1 MTPAVPSPDPRRLA
15 SSGLG
20 VLLCAFTLVE
30 VNYPLLAPQSRLAF
44 FALVGLTL
52 CFLNVPLHPALKD
65 DRRARAGDLVLA
77 LLAAGCC
84 GYVVVQTD
92 PLFAAWWIDGQALGN
107 RAGFETA
114 FDTAV
119 GLLGLL
125 LVIEAARRALG
136 LALPLLAAAFVLYA
150 LFGAAFPDW
159 LFPHRGYTVP
169 RIVAQ
174 TFLHSQGIFGVA
186 LNVMFTYVFLFVIF
200 GAFLEATGATRF
212 IVAFAQRVF
221 GRSSGGPAKVAVL
234 SSGLMGSLSGSAV
247 ANTATTGTF
256 TIPMMRSAGF
266 RPVTA
271 AGVQAA
277 ASSGGALMP
286 PVMGAGA
293 YMMLE
298 IVDPPVTYLEIV
310 RAALVPA
317 LLYYLSLL
325 LIVHFHA
332 RRTSIAPAAATGGRA
347 PRRDE
352 PIAPAGATAGRAPRR
367 DEPIAPADAA
377 GGRAPR
383 RDESIAPAAAADLP
397 AAGGGGT
404 AGATASRPTREAG
417 RAPAPAAGGG
427 TAAAAETSRA
437 AGIVFGAALGSLVLF
452 LILGYT
458 AFRAVTLSLAV
469 IVAVSSASPATRLD
483 PRRTIAGLAAAARGV
498 VPLVAAAA
506 CVGIIIGIVTLTG
519 VGTRLPA
526 TIIPLAEQ
534 SLFLALVL
542 IMISSIVLGMGLP
555 SAVCYLLMATLIGP
569 VLGDLGV
576 IPLAAHLF
584 IFYFGMMSMVTPPV
598 ALAAYAASS
607 IAGTRIMPTG
617 LAAFRFALV
626 GFTLPYMFVYRPELL
641 MLTASGD
648 PAGWLEM
655 LPPVAIATLGVVC
668 FAAGIAGQ
676 LRQPLGPGLRL
687 AVFGAAGL
695 LLAPGPTLELAGL
708 GVPLFDVAGVA
719 LFGAVLAANRPA
731 A

>member
-1 MTPAVPSPDPRRLA
+1 MSFRQLTTGAI
-15 SSGLG
+15 G
-20 VLLCAFTLVE
+20 VTLCLFTLVE
-30 VNYPLLAPQSRLAF
+30 VNYPFMGPQSRLGL
-44 FALVGLTL
+44 FALLGLVL
-52 CFLNVPLHPALKD
+52 CFLNIPTHPRFKD
-65 DRRARAGDLVLA
+65 YAVARGLDIGLA
-77 LLAAGCC
+77 LLAILCC
-84 GYVVVQTD
+84 GYIVVQTD
-92 PLFAAWWIDGQALGN
+92 PLFEALWVDGVSLGN
-107 RAGFETA
+107 RAGLETPL
-114 FDTAV
+114 DTLV
-119 GLLGLL
+119 GLVGLIV
-125 LVIEAARRALG
+125 VIEAARRSLG
-136 LALPLLAAAFVLYA
+136 WALPLLSLTFLLYA
-150 LFGAAFPDW
+150 MFGSSFPSW
-159 LFPHRGYTVP
+159 LFPHRGYSVS

-212 IVAFAQRVF
+212 IVDFAQRMF

-266 RPVTA
+266 KPVTA

-298 IVDPPVTYLEIV
+298 IIEPAVTYLEII
-310 RAALVPA
+310 RAALIPA
-317 LLYYLSLL
+317 ILYYLSLL

-332 RRTSIAPAAATGGRA
+332 RRTEVDAPTGV
-347 PRRDE
+347 
-352 PIAPAGATAGRAPRR
+352 
-367 DEPIAPADAA
+367 
-377 GGRAPR
+377 
-383 RDESIAPAAAADLP
+383 DESTDQKPPAN
-397 AAGGGGT
+397 
-404 AGATASRPTREAG
+404 TRFE
-417 RAPAPAAGGG
+417 
-427 TAAAAETSRA
+427 
-437 AGIVFGAALGSLVLF
+437 GIVFAAALGSLILF

-458 AFRAVTLSLAV
+458 AFRAVTLSLVA
-469 IVAVSSASPATRLD
+469 IVVTSSFHPRTRL
-483 PRRTIAGLAAAARGV
+483 RFGQTVRGLITAARGV

-519 VGTRLPA
+519 IGTRLPA

-569 VLGDLGV
+569 VLGNLGV

-607 IAGTRIMPTG
+607 IADTAIIPTAF
-617 LAAFRFALV
+617 AAFKFALV
-626 GFTLPYMFVYRPELL
+626 GFTLPFMFIYRPELL
-641 MLTASGD
+641 MLSASGE
-648 PAGWLEM
+648 PAGWLSM
-655 LPPVAIATLGVVC
+655 LIPVGIAILGVTC
-668 FAAGIAGQ
+668 FAAGIAGH
-676 LRQPLGPGLRL
+676 LRNPLRL
-687 AVFGAAGL
+687 PLRIAVFAAAAV
-695 LLAPGPTLELAGL
+695 LLAPGPSAVFAGVS
-708 GVPLFDVAGVA
+708 VPWFDVVGVV
-719 LFGAVLAANRPA
+719 LFGSIVAVNRPTRA
-731 A
+731 VS

>member
-1 MTPAVPSPDPRRLA
+1 MTSPSSSAAVNLRQLVTRVI
-15 SSGLG
+15 G
-20 VLLCAFTLVE
+20 VALCVFTLVE
-30 VNYPLLAPQSRLAF
+30 VNYPLMAPQSRLGVF
-44 FALVGLTL
+44 VLFGLVL
-52 CFLNVPLHPALKD
+52 CFLNVPTHPRFSSHPAGRGLD
-65 DRRARAGDLVLA
+65 VTLA
-77 LLAAGCC
+77 ILAILCC
-84 GYVVVQTD
+84 GYIVVQTD
-92 PLFAAWWIDGQALGN
+92 PLFETFWVDGQSLGN
-107 RAGFETA
+107 RAGVETA
-114 FDTAV
+114 VDTTI

-125 LVIEAARRALG
+125 VVIEAARRSLG
-136 LALPLLAAAFVLYA
+136 WALPILSLAFLAYA
-150 LFGAAFPDW
+150 SFGSSFPSW
-159 LFPHRGYTVP
+159 LFPHRGYSVS

-186 LNVMFTYVFLFVIF
+186 LSVMFTYVFLFVIF

-212 IVAFAQRVF
+212 IVDFAQRMF
-221 GRSSGGPAKVAVL
+221 GRSAGGPAKVAVL

-298 IVDPPVTYLEIV
+298 IVEPPVTYLEIV
-310 RAALVPA
+310 RAALIPA
-317 LLYYLSLL
+317 ILYYLSLL

-332 RRTSIAPAAATGGRA
+332 RRVAVPTSGVQDDP
-347 PRRDE
+347 E
-352 PIAPAGATAGRAPRR
+352 
-367 DEPIAPADAA
+367 
-377 GGRAPR
+377 
-383 RDESIAPAAAADLP
+383 
-397 AAGGGGT
+397 
-404 AGATASRPTREAG
+404 
-417 RAPAPAAGGG
+417 PAPTGRF
-427 TAAAAETSRA
+427 E
-437 AGIVFGAALGSLVLF
+437 GIVFATALGSLIVF

-458 AFRAVTLSLAV
+458 AFRAVTLSLVA
-469 IVAVSSASPATRLD
+469 IVVTSSFHPSTRLEIGKTV
-483 PRRTIAGLAAAARGV
+483 RGLIAASRGV

-506 CVGIIIGIVTLTG
+506 CVGIIIGTVTLTG
-519 VGTRLPA
+519 IGTRLPA

-542 IMISSIVLGMGLP
+542 IMVSSIILGMGLP

-607 IAGTRIMPTG
+607 IAGTAIIPT
-617 LAAFRFALV
+617 AFASFRYALV

-641 MLTASGD
+641 MLSADGTPAS
-648 PAGWLEM
+648 WLSM
-655 LPPVAIATLGVVC
+655 LIPVGIATLGVTC

-676 LRQPLGPGLRL
+676 LRNPLGLVLRV
-687 AVFGAAGL
+687 AVFVAAAL
-695 LLAPGPTLELAGL
+695 LLAPGPSISLVGL
-708 GVPLFDVAGVA
+708 SIPIFDVAGIV
-719 LFGAVLAANRPA
+719 LFGGIMAANR
-731 A
+731 

>member
-1 MTPAVPSPDPRRLA
+1 MTPNDRPRRDVRGLA

-30 VNYPLLAPQSRLAF
+30 VNYPLLAPQSRLAL
-44 FALVGLTL
+44 FALVGLAL
-52 CFLNVPLHPALKD
+52 CFLNVPIRPALKD
-65 DRRARAGDLVLA
+65 DRRARAGDVGLA
-77 LLAAGCC
+77 LLAAACC

-92 PLFAAWWIDGQALGN
+92 PIFTAWWVDGQALGN
-107 RAGFETA
+107 RAGFETS

-136 LALPLLAAAFVLYA
+136 LALPLLAGAFILYA
-150 LFGAAFPDW
+150 LFGAALPDW

-169 RIVAQ
+169 RMVAQ

-212 IVAFAQRVF
+212 IVDFAERVF

-298 IVDPPVTYLEIV
+298 IVDPPVTYLEII
-310 RAALVPA
+310 RAALIPA
-317 LLYYLSLL
+317 ILYYLSLL

-332 RRTSIAPAAATGGRA
+332 RRMAI
-347 PRRDE
+347 
-352 PIAPAGATAGRAPRR
+352 
-367 DEPIAPADAA
+367 A
-377 GGRAPR
+377 GGR
-383 RDESIAPAAAADLP
+383 PAAAAAPDGGD
-397 AAGGGGT
+397 AG
-404 AGATASRPTREAG
+404 S
-417 RAPAPAAGGG
+417 
-427 TAAAAETSRA
+427 SRA
-437 AGIVFGAALGSLVLF
+437 AGVVFFAALGSLILF

-458 AFRAVTLSLAV
+458 AFRAVTLSLVA
-469 IVAVSSASPATRLD
+469 IVVASSFSPATRLD
-483 PRRTIAGLAAAARGV
+483 PRRTLAGLAAAARGV

-542 IMISSIVLGMGLP
+542 IMVSSIVLGMGLP

-569 VLGDLGV
+569 VLGNLGV

-617 LAAFRFALV
+617 IAAFRFALV
-626 GFTLPYMFVYRPELL
+626 GFTLPYMFIYRPELL
-641 MLTASGD
+641 MLTAAGE
-648 PAGWLEM
+648 PAGWLDM
-655 LPPVAIATLGVVC
+655 LLPVAIAALGVTC

-676 LRQPLGPGLRL
+676 LRQPLPLGLRL
-687 AVFGAAGL
+687 AVLAAAGL
-695 LLAPGPTLELAGL
+695 LLAPGPTLHAAGL
-708 GVPLFDVAGVA
+708 GVPIFDAAGVV
-719 LFGAVLAANRPA
+719 LFGAVLAANRAPGQGG
-731 A
+731 

>member
-1 MTPAVPSPDPRRLA
+1 MTPDRPPSGARRAVNTC
-15 SSGLG
+15 LG
-20 VLLCAFTLVE
+20 AALCLFTLVE
-30 VNYPLLAPQSRLAF
+30 VNYPLLAPQSRLAL
-44 FALVGLTL
+44 FALAGLAL
-52 CFLNVPLHPALKD
+52 CFLNVPLRPALKD
-65 DRRARAGDLVLA
+65 DPRGRAADLALA
-77 LLAAGCC
+77 LLAAACC

-92 PLFAAWWIDGQALGN
+92 PIFEAWWIDGQSLGN

-114 FDTAV
+114 LDTAV
-119 GLLGLL
+119 GLAGLL
-125 LVIEAARRALG
+125 LVMEAARRALG
-136 LALPLLAAAFVLYA
+136 LALPLLAGAFLLYA
-150 LFGAAFPDW
+150 ALGASLPDW
-159 LFPHRGYTVP
+159 LFPHRGYALP

-212 IVAFAQRVF
+212 IVDFAQRVF

-298 IVDPPVTYLEIV
+298 IVEPPVTYLEII
-310 RAALVPA
+310 RAALIPA
-317 LLYYLSLL
+317 ILYYLSLL
-325 LIVHFHA
+325 LIVHLHA
-332 RRTSIAPAAATGGRA
+332 RRMAAGGGAGTAAASSGTAA
-347 PRRDE
+347 P
-352 PIAPAGATAGRAPRR
+352 APAGAAG
-367 DEPIAPADAA
+367 DGA
-377 GGRAPR
+377 G
-383 RDESIAPAAAADLP
+383 S
-397 AAGGGGT
+397 T
-404 AGATASRPTREAG
+404 
-417 RAPAPAAGGG
+417 
-427 TAAAAETSRA
+427 RA
-437 AGIVFGAALGSLVLF
+437 AGVVFAAALGSLILF
-452 LILGYT
+452 LVLGYT
-458 AFRAVTLSLAV
+458 AFRAVTLSLATT
-469 IVAVSSASPATRLD
+469 VAASSFSPATRLD
-483 PRRTIAGLAAAARGV
+483 PRRTLDGLAAAARGV
-498 VPLVAAAA
+498 TPLVAAAA
-506 CVGIIIGIVTLTG
+506 CVGIIIGVVTLTG

-534 SLFLALVL
+534 SLLLALVL
-542 IMISSIVLGMGLP
+542 IMASSILLGMGLP

-569 VLGDLGV
+569 VLGNLGV

-617 LAAFRFALV
+617 FAAFRFALV

-641 MLTASGD
+641 MLTAAGE
-648 PAGWLEM
+648 PASWLQM
-655 LPPVAIATLGVVC
+655 LLPVAIAALGVTC

-676 LRQPLGPGLRL
+676 LRSPLPLGLRL
-687 AVFGAAGL
+687 AVFAAAGL
-695 LLAPGPTLELAGL
+695 LLAPGPTALVAGL
-708 GVPLFDVAGVA
+708 PVPWFDAAGVV
-719 LFGAVLAANRPA
+719 LLGAVWLLNGRSR
-731 A
+731 

>member
-1 MTPAVPSPDPRRLA
+1 MAQPHTPRDYRLLA
-15 SSGLG
+15 SGVLG
-20 VLLCAFTLVE
+20 VFLCVFTLVE
-30 VNYPLLAPQSRLAF
+30 VNYPLLAPQSRLAL
-44 FALVGLTL
+44 FALAGLAL
-52 CFLNVPLHPALKD
+52 CFLQVPIHSTLKQHPA
-65 DRRARAGDLVLA
+65 ARASDIVLA
-77 LLAAGCC
+77 ALAVGCC
-84 GYVVVQTD
+84 GYIVVQTD
-92 PLFAAWWIDGQALGN
+92 LLFEAWWIDGAALGN

-114 FDTAV
+114 LDTAI
-119 GLLGLL
+119 GLVGLL

-136 LALPLLAAAFVLYA
+136 LALPLLAGAFILYA
-150 LFGAAFPDW
+150 LFGSAFPDW
-159 LFPHRGYTVP
+159 LFPHRGYSVE

-174 TFLHSQGIFGVA
+174 TFLHSQGVFGVA
-186 LNVMFTYVFLFVIF
+186 LGVMFTYVFLFVIF

-212 IVAFAQRVF
+212 IVDFAERVF

-298 IVDPPVTYLEIV
+298 IVEPPVTYLEVI
-310 RAALVPA
+310 RAALIPA

-332 RRTSIAPAAATGGRA
+332 KRMAGAAAGAAPADA
-347 PRRDE
+347 
-352 PIAPAGATAGRAPRR
+352 
-367 DEPIAPADAA
+367 APADAA
-377 GGRAPR
+377 G
-383 RDESIAPAAAADLP
+383 
-397 AAGGGGT
+397 AGGGG
-404 AGATASRPTREAG
+404 GGDDGSG
-417 RAPAPAAGGG
+417 SSSGDGGG
-427 TAAAAETSRA
+427 DDGSGSDAGSEADISRA
-437 AGIVFGAALGSLVLF
+437 AGIVFGSALASLIVF
-452 LILGYT
+452 LLLGYT

-469 IVAVSSASPATRLD
+469 IVVVSSLSRETRLD
-483 PRRTIAGLAAAARGV
+483 WRGTLTSLANAARGV

-542 IMISSIVLGMGLP
+542 IMISSIILGMGLP

-607 IAGTRIMPTG
+607 IANTRIMPTAF
-617 LAAFRFALV
+617 AAFRFALV
-626 GFTLPYMFVYRPELL
+626 GFTLPYMFIYRPELL
-641 MLTASGD
+641 MLTASGEA
-648 PAGWLEM
+648 AGWLEM
-655 LPPVAIATLGVVC
+655 LFPLCIAILGVGC

-676 LRQPLGPGLRL
+676 LRAPLGLALRL
-687 AVFGAAGL
+687 AVFVAAAL
-695 LLAPGPTLELAGL
+695 LLAPGPAATLAGVA
-708 GVPLFDVAGVA
+708 VPLFDLAGVA
-719 LFGAVLAANRPA
+719 LFGVVLALNRPA